1 VLQTF
6 FGTDDIEFDVTSS
19 RFDGE
24 TRHFE
29 RFSQPLEEIIDA
41 RIWAGLHYRTAD
53 VQATILGGQI
63 VDYMEQHYF
72 QSLN

>member
-6 FGTDDIEFDVTSS
+6 FGTDEMAFDVTSS
-19 RFDGE
+19 QFDGE

-29 RFSQPLEEIIDA
+29 RFSQPLAEIMEA

-53 VQATILGGQI
+53 MQAELLGGQI
-63 VDYMEQHYF
+63 VDYMEQNFF
-72 QSLN
+72 QPVD